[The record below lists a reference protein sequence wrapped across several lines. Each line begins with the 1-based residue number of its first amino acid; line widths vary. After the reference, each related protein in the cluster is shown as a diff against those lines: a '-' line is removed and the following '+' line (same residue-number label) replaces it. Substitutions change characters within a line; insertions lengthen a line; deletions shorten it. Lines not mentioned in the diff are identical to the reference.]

1 LNPEA
6 YCRHRTVE
14 FRQYSGTTDF
24 TKMEKRVV
32 FEIRRLQKWNANI
45 AEACALKTER
55 RATASS
61 ATYANRAIENNRHY
75 TVTMPT
81 KKGLTTR
88 SWHWP
93 KRESGF
99 EIQHGFWISPRQH
112 YSAELYKLL
121 IQSLSR
127 LSLLNG
133 HMKQMK

>member
-1 LNPEA
+1 MNPEA
-6 YCRHRTVE
+6 YSRHRTVE

-88 SWHWP
+88 S
-93 KRESGF
+93 
-99 EIQHGFWISPRQH
+99 
-112 YSAELYKLL
+112 
-121 IQSLSR
+121 
-127 LSLLNG
+127 
-133 HMKQMK
+133 